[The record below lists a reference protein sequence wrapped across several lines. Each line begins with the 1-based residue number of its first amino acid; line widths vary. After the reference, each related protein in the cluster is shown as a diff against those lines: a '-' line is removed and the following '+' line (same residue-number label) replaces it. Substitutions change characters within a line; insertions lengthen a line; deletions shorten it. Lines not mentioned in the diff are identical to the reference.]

1 MNREKCAFVTLNTAA
16 MRKALEI
23 KKLLALDFDADVF
36 SLRKYCADG
45 AHPIDL
51 PLTECVGF
59 LFQQYKTILFMCASG
74 IVIRGIAPHLKNKAI
89 DPAVL
94 LIDSNAQ
101 YVVPL
106 LSGHLGG
113 ANEKALLIS
122 GKIGAQAV
130 ITTATDLAH
139 SLAVDLIAKKKNLV
153 IEDMAKA
160 KEVTA
165 LILSGKP
172 VGIINVAQTDLSD
185 IILPEN
191 VFLTGLDDVCEM
203 EGLIEITN
211 CDKGIPHPCNARL
224 IRKNMIVGI
233 GCRKGMEEKTIT
245 AQLLA
250 LLAAYGISK
259 DAVRCFATVP
269 AKENEQGILEA
280 AARFD
285 AKVEIVPYKEI
296 KKVQGLFAISEFVEK
311 TLGIGCVAEPCG
323 YIASGRGKGNRIS
336 EKAAE
341 NGTTF
346 CLWEEE

>member
-23 KKLLALDFDADVF
+23 KKILALDFETDVYC
-36 SLRKYCADG
+36 LRKYCEDG
-45 AHPIDL
+45 VHPIDL
-51 PLTECVGF
+51 PLTECVGV

-74 IVIRGIAPHLKNKAI
+74 IVIREIAPHLKNKAS

-94 LIDSNAQ
+94 LIDSNAR
-101 YVVPL
+101 YVVPM

-113 ANEKALLIS
+113 ANEKALQIS
-122 GKIGAQAV
+122 RKIGAEAV

-153 IEDMAKA
+153 IEDMKKA
-160 KEVTA
+160 KDVTA

-172 VGIINVAQTDLSD
+172 VGIINIAQIDLSG
-185 IILPEN
+185 INLPEN
-191 VFLTGLDDVCEM
+191 VFLTGMKGVCELDGM
-203 EGLIEITN
+203 IEITN
-211 CDKGIPHPCNARL
+211 FDKGIAHPCNARL
-224 IRKNMIVGI
+224 IRKNVIVGI
-233 GCRKGMEEKTIT
+233 GCRKGMEEEAITI
-245 AQLLA
+245 QLLV

-269 AKENEQGILEA
+269 AKIKEKGILKS
-280 AARFD
+280 AARFG
-285 AKVEIVPYKEI
+285 ANVEIVPYKAIE
-296 KKVQGLFAISEFVEK
+296 KVQKLFAASEFVEK

-323 YIASGRGKGNRIS
+323 YIASGKGKRIS

-341 NGTTF
+341 NGITL
-346 CLWEEE
+346 CLWEED